1 MEPQPAPAAN
11 AASSAT
17 APRPP
22 KPGPSRAAGTAAT
35 TPPAPRQRPTQSPA
49 CKQYKTYDENEVV
62 VSYDEN
68 FDYSQSLNETFS
80 EIMNSLDRQNVQ
92 NNLMEM
98 QSRAANLTE
107 ESWINEYMRKVPG
120 ATKEIA
126 KLAYEQTMDNLK
138 K

>member
-1 MEPQPAPAAN
+1 
-11 AASSAT
+11 
-17 APRPP
+17 
-22 KPGPSRAAGTAAT
+22 
-35 TPPAPRQRPTQSPA
+35 
-49 CKQYKTYDENEVV
+49 
-62 VSYDEN
+62 
-68 FDYSQSLNETFS
+68 
-80 EIMNSLDRQNVQ
+80 
-92 NNLMEM
+92 MEM